1 MAILTTLCYLE
12 QDGKYL
18 MLHRTKKE
26 HDINK
31 DKWIGIGGKFEP
43 DESPE
48 DCMLREVREET
59 GCELTDY
66 RLRGIVTFLSGDG
79 LTEYMFLYGAAGFS
93 GTLQDCDEGELIW
106 VEKEKLRDLYIWE
119 GDKIFLDLLESSH
132 EFFSLK
138 LVYDGQEGLVE
149 AVLDGKPL

>member
-48 DCMLREVREET
+48 DCMLREFREET
-59 GCELTDY
+59 GCALTDY

-79 LTEYMFLYGAAGFS
+79 LTA
-93 GTLQDCDEGELIW
+93 
-106 VEKEKLRDLYIWE
+106 KR
-119 GDKIFLDLLESSH
+119 
-132 EFFSLK
+132 
-138 LVYDGQEGLVE
+138 
-149 AVLDGKPL
+149 